1 MLACDVIQASARM
14 LSKHVAVILKKY
26 LCLLKIVMTDKVSLV
41 FVNLHYAIL
50 RYINIYRLKMDRDSL
65 LLFHFMYQRF
75 RDAKKRRALNRR
87 RRRMYL
93 LLHQMSDYYLK

>member
-1 MLACDVIQASARM
+1 
-14 LSKHVAVILKKY
+14 
-26 LCLLKIVMTDKVSLV
+26 MTDKVSLV

-93 LLHQMSDYYLK
+93 KHATLADASDDNNIASYRDRQSGQPKS

>member
-14 LSKHVAVILKKY
+14 LSKHVAVTLKKH
-26 LCLLKIVMTDKVSLV
+26 LCLLKIVMTNKVSLV

-65 LLFHFMYQRF
+65 LDGALSLCCVRF
-75 RDAKKRRALNRR
+75 GVESILIF
-87 RRRMYL
+87 
-93 LLHQMSDYYLK
+93 